1 MTSGRNKTYSQT
13 LLPSVPFEFTIT
25 LYLVQMARCS
35 HLNVDEVPHPLHG
48 IGINGFL
55 HHGASRHVTGHA
67 GTARSVVD
75 PFDVHQFLVD
85 SERRKRITDGSNFS
99 DVVDRIVGRYT
110 WGDQEGGW

>member
-1 MTSGRNKTYSQT
+1 
-13 LLPSVPFEFTIT
+13 
-25 LYLVQMARCS
+25 MARCS

-48 IGINGFL
+48 IGIDGFL
-55 HHGASRHVTGHA
+55 HYGASRHVARHA